1 MAQPWKDKTVLVVED
16 DEINYFYLK
25 TVLNPTG
32 CSVLRAVMGND
43 VEGILQENKTVN
55 LILMDIRLPDIN
67 GYEVTRKLRSLGY
80 SLPIIAQTA
89 YAMIGDRDLA
99 IKSGCDDYISKP
111 LSPAQLISLMEKYL

>member
-32 CSVLRAVMGND
+32 CNVLRAVMGND
-43 VEGILQENKTVN
+43 VEGILQEHKTVN
-55 LILMDIRLPDIN
+55 MILMDIRLPDIN
-67 GYEVTRKLRSLGY
+67 GYEVTKKLRSLGY
-80 SLPIIAQTA
+80 TLPIIAQTA
-89 YAMIGDRDLA
+89 YAMVGDRDLA